1 MSTDRKL
8 TKAQI
13 SKIIE
18 SYGSC
23 LGNLGKKALTNI
35 AIPLA
40 WDNLPGLVSNLTS
53 NAINKFETK
62 ISGKRAVGA
71 RNGFILFILNEDV
84 NDLIKV
90 IKSLEDLGVLIDR
103 TIETVKREIKKQE
116 DGFLG
121 ALLAPLAA
129 SLV

>member
-8 TKAQI
+8 TKVQI

>member
-90 IKSLEDLGVLIDR
+90 IKSLEDLGVLINR

>member
-62 ISGKRAVGA
+62 ISGKQAVGA